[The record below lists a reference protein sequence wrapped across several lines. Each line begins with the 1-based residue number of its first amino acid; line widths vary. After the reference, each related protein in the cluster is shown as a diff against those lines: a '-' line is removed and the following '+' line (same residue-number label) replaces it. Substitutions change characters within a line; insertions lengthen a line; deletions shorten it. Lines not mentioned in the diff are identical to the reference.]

1 MDKWYFPK
9 GSVLVKE
16 FSEEAIP
23 AGGFV
28 WLNGSTSEINEV
40 LTTIKIL
47 TGSEFHEEHLTDCLN
62 AYHPP
67 FFDSMSEY
75 DFLIL
80 RNLLPESNAHQL
92 LTEPV
97 FFIFYNNLIVT
108 IHNHC
113 NIIENYKSIISNNRT
128 LLPKTQEGFIYHL
141 IIRVIDNFQT
151 LRKSYIE
158 TSLQWQKHLL
168 SDDGDDKLP
177 WEGLMQYRSSIQ
189 ELNALCDE
197 QLDAI
202 TQWAHYIVNEENDH
216 FSAWVTDIHEHIK
229 RILTFTEQQE
239 RQIDSLMQ
247 LHYLKVGNKTNQIM
261 RIFTVISGTF
271 LPLMAI
277 TSFFGMNFEK
287 MPLIHSFYGFLGTCS
302 LMAVVVFSLLFTFR
316 RKKWI

>member
-1 MDKWYFPK
+1 MDKWYFQK
-9 GSVLVKE
+9 DGVLIKD
-16 FSEEAIP
+16 FSEATIP
-23 AGGFV
+23 SGGFV
-28 WLNGSTSEINEV
+28 WLNASTAELEQVIATVKELSE
-40 LTTIKIL
+40 
-47 TGSEFHEEHLTDCLN
+47 SDFHEEHLTDCLN
-62 AYHPP
+62 VYHPP

-80 RNLLPESNAHQL
+80 RNLLPDSSTSQL
-92 LTEPV
+92 KTEPV
-97 FFIFYNNLIVT
+97 VFIFYNNLIVT
-108 IHNHC
+108 IHNKC
-113 NIIENYKSIISNNRT
+113 TIIENYKAIISNNRT

-151 LRKSYIE
+151 LRKNYIE
-158 TSLQWQKHLL
+158 TSLQWQKQLL
-168 SDDGDDKLP
+168 NNEAGDELP
-177 WEGLMQYRSSIQ
+177 WEGLMQFRTSIQ

-216 FSAWVTDIHEHIK
+216 FAAWVTDIHEHIK
-229 RILTFTEQQE
+229 RILSFTEQQE

-277 TSFFGMNFEK
+277 TSFFGMNFEN
-287 MPLIHSFYGFLGTCS
+287 MPLLHSQGGFISICL
-302 LMAVVVFSLLFTFR
+302 LMAALVCFLLFSFR